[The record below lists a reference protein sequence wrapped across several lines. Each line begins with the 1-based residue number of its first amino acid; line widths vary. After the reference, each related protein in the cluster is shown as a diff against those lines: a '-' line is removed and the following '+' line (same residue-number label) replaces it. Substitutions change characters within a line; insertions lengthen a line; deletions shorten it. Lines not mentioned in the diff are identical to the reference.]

1 MRIIF
6 AGGGTGGHLYPGL
19 AIARALVKLE
29 PRARPL
35 FIGAL
40 RGVERDVLPESG
52 FDHLLLDLHPFY
64 RRQPLENWRTLVGL
78 FTSFSTLSARFQAE
92 RPAVVVG
99 TGGYASGAAL
109 FAANAMK
116 IPYALQE
123 QNSEPGLVTK
133 YFAGRAK
140 AIFIGVPEIAAKLK
154 VPDPAVIVETGN
166 PIEPPPV
173 PRPDRGAAR
182 RAWGFP
188 EQGAP
193 VLLVFGGSQ
202 GARALNEVMDK
213 WIDRGLPDALN
224 VIWGTGKADYDRYKR
239 RASAKVVV
247 RAYLSPIADAYA
259 AADLAVTRAGALT
272 LAELCAW
279 GIPSVIVPLPT
290 AAADHQTF
298 NARSLEAAGACVV
311 LTQDEL
317 TVDRLA
323 NKAGVLSA
331 DASRLGALSAAALRR
346 ARPNAAED
354 IARRVLAIAGSAPAR
369 T

>member
-1 MRIIF
+1 M
-6 AGGGTGGHLYPGL
+6 T
-19 AIARALVKLE
+19 
-29 PRARPL
+29 
-35 FIGAL
+35 
-40 RGVERDVLPESG
+40 
-52 FDHLLLDLHPFY
+52 
-64 RRQPLENWRTLVGL
+64 
-78 FTSFSTLSARFQAE
+78 
-92 RPAVVVG
+92 
-99 TGGYASGAAL
+99 
-109 FAANAMK
+109 
-116 IPYALQE
+116 
-123 QNSEPGLVTK
+123 TK
-133 YFAGRAK
+133 YFARSAS
-140 AIFIGVPEIAAKLK
+140 AIFLGVPEAAAALK
-154 VPDPAVIVETGN
+154 VRDPSVIVDTGN

-173 PRPDRGAAR
+173 PRPDRAAAR

-213 WIDRGLPDALN
+213 WIDRGLPDALH

-239 RASAKVVV
+239 RASAKVAV

-272 LAELCAW
+272 LAEICAW

-311 LTQDEL
+311 LTQDEM